1 MRYCLALD
9 LKNDQ
14 NIIEEYERHHQ
25 AVWPEILDSFKEAG
39 ILSMEIFRWENR
51 LFLIM
56 DTDASFSFERKNE
69 IDANSPVVQQW
80 ENLMSTYQ
88 QALPGSKPGEKWQ
101 LMKRIF
107 HTEK

>member
-9 LKNDQ
+9 LKNDP
-14 NIIEEYERHHQ
+14 NLMEEYERHHQ

-69 IDANSPVVQQW
+69 IDANSPIVQQW

-107 HTEK
+107 HTAE

>member
-9 LKNDQ
+9 LKNDP
-14 NIIEEYERHHQ
+14 NLIEEYEKHHQ

-69 IDANSPVVQQW
+69 IDANSPIVQQW

-88 QALPGSKPGEKWQ
+88 QALPGSKSGEKWQ

>member
-9 LKNDQ
+9 LKNDPKL
-14 NIIEEYERHHQ
+14 IEEYEKYHQ

-51 LFLIM
+51 IFLIM
-56 DTDASFSFERKNE
+56 DTDTSFSFERKNE
-69 IDANSPVVQQW
+69 IDSNSPIVQQW
-80 ENLMSTYQ
+80 ENLMSIYQ

-107 HTEK
+107 QT